1 MMNNT
6 EKRKKLKEMLKRLH
20 NNPEKLESIK
30 ERFSELI
37 RELTPVD
44 ISKVEQELIEEGIP
58 AESIQLMCNV
68 HLELFKKAIIEDEID
83 VEPWHPIHI
92 LVEEHKDIMNVFDNF
107 RRFMMEKEED
117 PREMLSKTLDYFDQL
132 ELYF

>member
-1 MMNNT
+1 MMNNA
-6 EKRKKLKEMLKRLH
+6 EKRKKLKEMLKKLH
-20 NNPEKLESIK
+20 NNPEKL
-30 ERFSELI
+30 
-37 RELTPVD
+37 
-44 ISKVEQELIEEGIP
+44 
-58 AESIQLMCNV
+58 
-68 HLELFKKAIIEDEID
+68 LFKKAIIEDEID

-132 ELYF
+132 ELYFLKEENGLFPFIEKHGVVQPPAIMWKEHDQLRAWRKELKKFY